1 MGTNSSKVTDGGD
14 QAEKMAR
21 TISENKNIYKMVDMH
36 GGGVLIKLARKC
48 KEIGS
53 FELLDAYLDQEVR
66 KFMYNG
72 GKGKLMPVAEL
83 VKERNKERNAKLG
96 AFSRKKGKGKSG
108 PNILDEFDQ
117 AQAEMGG
124 DLKKAL
130 KLLDGGGKGGKSE
143 SKYREMVWSLD
154 DRGSMGENLLCI
166 CLLQGGALHNIIAKR
181 LIHFFPKLINDICT
195 SEDYYGLSPLHLAI
209 VNQDA
214 QFTSLLIRLGAD
226 LNQRCYGA
234 FFCAD
239 DQKASRTDSLE
250 HEFVE
255 LTKNTNYT
263 GSMYFGEYPLSFAV
277 CTGHHDLLRMLL
289 AKKANINAQ
298 DTNGN
303 TPLHL
308 CVIHDK
314 MDMLD
319 AVLEAGG
326 NVRISNKQ
334 NLTPLT
340 LAARLAKKTM
350 FDKILQLECEKVWTY
365 GASQCVAIPLTKID
379 TIDETTGE
387 MNDTSALSLVVYGES
402 TQHLELMDGLIEQI
416 LDEKWKAYGRALWLR
431 SLLGFI
437 FFYCCF
443 VSAYMLRPSSATT
456 EHITRGRIND
466 DGETESSNSTNYLQW
481 HPIDTQCHLMY
492 YSEWPWYHGWFRLG
506 CELMTLFVMLIQ
518 ILFDLGDIRRIGFQK
533 WFNFLKAFPAKLMF
547 KGAFLFILISVPCRL
562 ACSFHEIFL
571 AIDNTMAIISVLLVT
586 QHFLYYMRAI
596 PFVGPFVLM
605 VYTIIATDLVRFAMI
620 YSIFLVGFSQSFY
633 LIFTSCEREANL
645 IKLTDP
651 NGSEFNNIMQNPIDA
666 LLRTFIMTIGEFSVL
681 YREMAACDN
690 FWMKWIGKI
699 IFLIFETFVSILQ
712 FNLLIAMM
720 TRTYETIFLTRKEWK
735 RQWAQVIL
743 MLEMG
748 LTPESRKMHLLR
760 YTRPT
765 GINKRVRS
773 YVVVSKGDGEKTEK
787 EELAAREAKEEQKR
801 EERKQLLRKK
811 QREHEIKAKAL
822 ALMSAKLKT
831 EVKKRRILR
840 QQTVDANSKL

>member
-1 MGTNSSKVTDGGD
+1 MGTNSSKVVDGGGE
-14 QAEKMAR
+14 AEKIVQ

-48 KEIGS
+48 KEIDS
-53 FELLDAYLDQEVR
+53 FELLDAYIDQEVR
-66 KFMYNG
+66 KYMYNG
-72 GKGKLMPVAEL
+72 GKGKLMPIAEL

-117 AQAEMGG
+117 AQAEMAG

-130 KLLDGGGKGGKSE
+130 KLLDGGGKGGKAE
-143 SKYREMVWSLD
+143 SKYREMVWSLE
-154 DRGSMGENLLCI
+154 DR
-166 CLLQGGALHNIIAKR
+166 
-181 LIHFFPKLINDICT
+181 
-195 SEDYYGLSPLHLAI
+195 GLSPLHLAI

-214 QFTSLLIRLGAD
+214 QFTSLLLRLGAD

-263 GSMYFGEYPLSFAV
+263 GRKTQNIISLRSMYFGEYPLSFAV
-277 CTGHHDLLRMLL
+277 CMGHHDLFRMLL
-289 AKKANINAQ
+289 AKKANLNAQ

-303 TPLHL
+303 TALHL

-319 AVLEAGG
+319 AVLDAGG
-326 NVRISNKQ
+326 NVRIANKQ

-492 YSEWPWYHGWFRLG
+492 YSEWPWYHGWFRLV
-506 CELMTLFVMLIQ
+506 CEIMTLVVMLFQ

-547 KGAFLFILISVPCRL
+547 KGAFLFILISIPCRF

-633 LIFTSCEREANL
+633 LIFTSCERASTL
-645 IKLTDP
+645 IKKTDP
-651 NGSEFNNIMQNPIDA
+651 NGSEFNNIMVNPIDA

-787 EELAAREAKEEQKR
+787 ENWLQERQKKNKNEKKE
-801 EERKQLLRKK
+801 
-811 QREHEIKAKAL
+811 
-822 ALMSAKLKT
+822 
-831 EVKKRRILR
+831 
-840 QQTVDANSKL
+840 NNF

>member
-1 MGTNSSKVTDGGD
+1 MGINGSKVSDGK
-14 QAEKMAR
+14 QAEQVIAQ
-21 TISENKNIYKMVDMH
+21 TISEHKNIYKMVDMH

-48 KEIGS
+48 KEMDCY
-53 FELLDAYLDQEVR
+53 EMLDAYLDQEVR

-83 VKERNKERNAKLG
+83 VKARNKERNAKLG

-117 AQAEMGG
+117 GQAEMAG

-143 SKYREMVWSLD
+143 SKYREMVWSVD
-154 DRGSMGENLLCI
+154 DRGSMGENLLAI
-166 CLLQGGALHNIIAKR
+166 CLLQGGVLHNLIARK
-181 LIHFFPKLINDICT
+181 LIQFFPKLINDICT
-195 SEDYYGLSPLHLAI
+195 SEEYYGLSPLHLAI

-255 LTKNTNYT
+255 LSKNTNYT
-263 GSMYFGEYPLSFAV
+263 GTMYFGEYPLHFAV
-277 CTGHHDLLRMLL
+277 CLGHHDLFRMLL
-289 AKKANINAQ
+289 AKKANLNAQ

-303 TPLHL
+303 TALHL

-319 AVLEAGG
+319 AVLDAGG
-326 NVRISNKQ
+326 NPRLANKQ
-334 NLTPLT
+334 NLTALT
-340 LAARLAKKTM
+340 LAARLAKKTVCEQKCCIHCI
-350 FDKILQLECEKVWTY
+350 FNKILQLECEKVWTY

-379 TIDETTGE
+379 TIDEVTGE

-466 DGETESSNSTNYLQW
+466 DGETESTNSTNYLQW

-492 YSEWPWYHGWFRLG
+492 YSEWPWYHGWFRLV
-506 CELMTLFVMLIQ
+506 CEVMTLVVMLFQ

-547 KGAFLFILISVPCRL
+547 KGAFLFILISIPCRF
-562 ACSFHEIFL
+562 ACSFHEVFL
-571 AIDNTMAIISVLLVT
+571 TIDNTMAIISVLLVT

-596 PFVGPFVLM
+596 PFVG
-605 VYTIIATDLVRFAMI
+605 
-620 YSIFLVGFSQSFY
+620 
-633 LIFTSCEREANL
+633 
-645 IKLTDP
+645 
-651 NGSEFNNIMQNPIDA
+651 
-666 LLRTFIMTIGEFSVL
+666 
-681 YREMAACDN
+681 
-690 FWMKWIGKI
+690 
-699 IFLIFETFVSILQ
+699 
-712 FNLLIAMM
+712 
-720 TRTYETIFLTRKEWK
+720 
-735 RQWAQVIL
+735 
-743 MLEMG
+743 
-748 LTPESRKMHLLR
+748 HL
-760 YTRPT
+760 
-765 GINKRVRS
+765 S
-773 YVVVSKGDGEKTEK
+773 
-787 EELAAREAKEEQKR
+787 
-801 EERKQLLRKK
+801 
-811 QREHEIKAKAL
+811 
-822 ALMSAKLKT
+822 
-831 EVKKRRILR
+831 
-840 QQTVDANSKL
+840 

>member
-1 MGTNSSKVTDGGD
+1 MGTNSSKVVDGGGE
-14 QAEKMAR
+14 AEKIVQ

-48 KEIGS
+48 KEIDS
-53 FELLDAYLDQEVR
+53 FELLDAYIDQEVR
-66 KFMYNG
+66 KYMYNG
-72 GKGKLMPVAEL
+72 GKGKLMPIAEL

-117 AQAEMGG
+117 AQAEMAG

-130 KLLDGGGKGGKSE
+130 KLLDGGGKGGKAE
-143 SKYREMVWSLD
+143 SKYREMVWSLE
-154 DRGSMGENLLCI
+154 DR
-166 CLLQGGALHNIIAKR
+166 
-181 LIHFFPKLINDICT
+181 
-195 SEDYYGLSPLHLAI
+195 GLSPLHLAI

-214 QFTSLLIRLGAD
+214 QFTSLLLRLGAD

-277 CTGHHDLLRMLL
+277 CMGHHDLFRMLL
-289 AKKANINAQ
+289 AKKANLNAQ

-303 TPLHL
+303 TALHL

-319 AVLEAGG
+319 AVLDAGG
-326 NVRISNKQ
+326 NVRIANKQ

-492 YSEWPWYHGWFRLG
+492 YSEWPWYHGWFRLV
-506 CELMTLFVMLIQ
+506 CEIMTLVVMLFQ

-547 KGAFLFILISVPCRL
+547 KGAFLFILISIPCRF

-633 LIFTSCEREANL
+633 LIFTSCERASTL
-645 IKLTDP
+645 IKKTDP
-651 NGSEFNNIMQNPIDA
+651 NGSEFNNIMVNPIDA

-787 EELAAREAKEEQKR
+787 ENWLQERQKKNKNEKKE
-801 EERKQLLRKK
+801 
-811 QREHEIKAKAL
+811 
-822 ALMSAKLKT
+822 
-831 EVKKRRILR
+831 
-840 QQTVDANSKL
+840 NNF